1 MNYSIILH
9 GGAGESLKNII
20 DDPDKLLELEQ
31 LYTAALKQI
40 LQYGIKLLKDGKT
53 AIEVV
58 EKCCIKLENNELF
71 NAGVGATKNIEN
83 KIFHDAIIIDGKTK
97 NWGAICNSNI
107 VKNPIKLCKHIM
119 NKSPTLIGDNE
130 NIKKYCKNYNLPT
143 IHPRH
148 FKSQLRDLIDD
159 ISLDYGTIG
168 VVVKDI
174 YGDMCAAT
182 STGGK
187 TNKIP
192 GRIGDTPM
200 NGISTICDNNIG
212 GITVTGKGEE
222 ILKHHVASQVFYQ
235 MKYSKKT
242 LKQSINNTLEE
253 INPGVCGVIGIDR
266 KGNIYHNKNT
276 PRMYVAWNNSSNK
289 DLHVELY

>member
-20 DDPDKLLELEQ
+20 KDSNKLYELET
-31 LYTAALKQI
+31 LYRKSLMKILKS
-40 LQYGIKLLKDGKT
+40 GINLLKKGHS
-53 AIEVV
+53 AIDVV

-71 NAGVGATKNIEN
+71 NAGVGATKNEEN
-83 KIFHDAIIIDGKTK
+83 NIFHDAIIIDGKTK

-107 VKNPIKLCKHIM
+107 VKNPIKICKHIM
-119 NKSPTLIGDNE
+119 NESSKLIGDND
-130 NIKKYCKNYNLPT
+130 NIKKYCKLNNLPT
-143 IHPRH
+143 VNQRH
-148 FKSQLRDLIDD
+148 FKSDIRDLFDS
-159 ISLDYGTIG
+159 ISLDYGTVGII
-168 VVVKDI
+168 VKDI
-174 YGDMCAAT
+174 YGNMCAAT

-187 TNKIP
+187 TNKVP

-212 GITVTGKGEE
+212 SVTVTGKGEE

-235 MKYSKKT
+235 VKYSNKSIKKSIDTT
-242 LKQSINNTLEE
+242 LKE
-253 INPGVCGVIGIDR
+253 INSGVCGIIGMD
-266 KGNIYHNKNT
+266 KNGNIYHNKNT
-276 PRMYVAWNNSSNK
+276 PRMYVAWNKSTDK